1 LNSTIKSGVELRVS
15 SSGFRVGATRR
26 VAPTPETPHR
36 KRHTRNPGPSRA
48 AGFTLLELIVV
59 LFILALAA
67 ALVAP
72 VFTRS
77 FGQLRL
83 KAATRDLAALCR
95 FARTQA
101 IANQVVLEVVLDRR
115 ANAYW
120 LRGPEW
126 VVSRLGGIE
135 QVATAEDPEQP
146 WQVRLR
152 QARVRP
158 LPVGVTLKSVILDPG
173 TLREDE
179 RGAIVFF
186 PQGSSTG
193 GEVWVSDEKGRGY
206 RIVIDPSIGL
216 VRIHEGLAA

>member
-1 LNSTIKSGVELRVS
+1 MNSMKRQCEVRSAKCE
-15 SSGFRVGATRR
+15 
-26 VAPTPETPHR
+26 APRTLHPAPRTF
-36 KRHTRNPGPSRA
+36 S
-48 AGFTLLELIVV
+48 GFTLLELIVV

-72 VFTRS
+72 VFTSS

-101 IANQVVLEVVLDRR
+101 ITNQVVLEVVLDRR

-135 QVATAEDPEQP
+135 QVATAEDPKQA

-152 QARVRP
+152 QASAWR
-158 LPVGVTLKSVILDPG
+158 SI
-173 TLREDE
+173 
-179 RGAIVFF
+179 
-186 PQGSSTG
+186 STTSG
-193 GEVWVSDEKGRGY
+193 
-206 RIVIDPSIGL
+206 
-216 VRIHEGLAA
+216 